1 MPVDATR
8 LLALR
13 DRLLAT
19 PRRRR
24 GWKIAGALLAAWLLL
39 SALVW
44 LFAPGLV
51 RDYAIT
57 YVREEFGQELEL
69 AEVQVNPLALA
80 VTLHE
85 LNLRD
90 RSRRSLVAFR
100 DLEVNVSLSTL
111 VRGMVVLDEFR
122 LDGLVVNIERIGAD
136 RFNFSEL
143 ADRLA
148 ARAAAAAAAAPEPVA
163 EVPASTEPP
172 VHFLVARTTVSDA
185 AFRFVDHTRTPV
197 FENALRPINLAM
209 EDLTSRPDR
218 EAPYSLQ
225 ATIGSGGVIGWRGDL
240 SLQPLRSQGRLELKG
255 FGLKA
260 VHDYMASQFAFALPA
275 GTMDVGVDYLAD
287 FSGTQSVLRI
297 TDGSVSIDGL
307 AITDPDGAPLF
318 AFTSTRA
325 TGLVA
330 DLIQSTASVALV
342 ETLGGKVHL
351 VRNADGS
358 TNIER
363 ALLPPA
369 VVAAVVDAEAPAAA
383 KAEAAVAAPAPAKA
397 AVPAPEPT
405 APAET
410 PATIWNI
417 VVAKASLRDYTL
429 HVEDRSTTPA
439 AAFTLTGVAFSAGN
453 LRVPEPAPMPFT
465 LDATLAAAPD
475 GTGNAGTLAI
485 NGNYTLAD
493 GSLAAELKVVEL
505 ALAPF
510 SPYLGSVGRITLGDG
525 RVNWAGK
532 VAAQANGT
540 QDLSVQG
547 SGRLTRLLVL
557 DDIHKTR
564 LARLGE
570 LALDGLVYEDRFA
583 GRAPRLALR
592 KLTLA
597 GLAVDVAVDRNG
609 VLNLQ
614 QVLATGAPPA
624 TAAVPGPAAAGATPA
639 TAAPATATPAATP
652 PLAIRLDSF
661 VLRDTTV
668 TIRDASPDLSFSG
681 ELSGFG
687 GTITGLSTD
696 PAKRAAVDLKGT
708 INRYAPLTISGE
720 INPLAA
726 VTYSDLK
733 VRLSSLDLSA
743 LTPYTVTYI
752 AYPLERGK
760 LGLEL
765 DWKIAARKFESQNR
779 LLLDGLALGE
789 KREAPRATKLPVKL
803 GIALLTNREGDA
815 DLSVPAYGEL
825 DDPKFR
831 IGKVVLAALGN
842 LITRAATSPFAL
854 LGGGDN
860 ADAAG
865 QVRYAAGSS
874 TPGAGEADKLA
885 KLAPA
890 LLERPQLVVQI
901 TGAASAVS
909 DRAAL
914 QRAELELRL
923 KQEYLASP
931 FRRGQTVDQ
940 VVLSADQRQELLA
953 TLYQRSTG
961 QRLADLAVPGAPP
974 GGPAAAEAASA
985 ALLATISIDDGA
997 LRELARARAQQVK
1010 DRLLAAGLPEARLFV
1025 VDGEIL
1031 PTAAPAG
1038 GIPTR
1043 LALDAP

>member
-1 MPVDATR
+1 MPVDTTR
-8 LLALR
+8 LLAFR
-13 DRLLAT
+13 DRLIAT

-24 GWKIAGALLAAWLLL
+24 GWKIAGALLAAWLFL

-57 YVREEFGQELEL
+57 YVREEFGQDLSL

-90 RSRRSLVAFR
+90 RSGRSLVAFR
-100 DLEVNVSLSTL
+100 DLEVNLSLSTL

-148 ARAAAAAAAAPEPVA
+148 ARAAAAPAPVA
-163 EVPASTEPP
+163 DTPASTEPP
-172 VHFLVARTTVSDA
+172 VHFLIHQTTVSDA
-185 AFRFVDHTRTPV
+185 AFRFVDHTRVPV

-209 EDLTSRPDR
+209 ANLTSKPDR

-260 VHDYMASQFAFALPA
+260 VHDYLASQFAFGLPA

-297 TDGSVSIDGL
+297 TDGSVAIDGL
-307 AITDPDGAPLF
+307 AITDPEGGPLF

-330 DLIQSTASVALV
+330 DLIGSTASVGLV
-342 ETLGGKVHL
+342 ETLGGKVTL
-351 VRNADGS
+351 VLNADGS

-369 VVAAVVDAEAPAAA
+369 VVVAAGPAGPPETETKTEVRTESTPVSTTA
-383 KAEAAVAAPAPAKA
+383 AAPAS
-397 AVPAPEPT
+397 
-405 APAET
+405 
-410 PATIWNI
+410 ATVWKI

-429 HVEDRSTTPA
+429 HVQDRSTTPA
-439 AAFTLTGVAFSAGN
+439 AEFTLTGVAFTAGN

-465 LDATLAAAPD
+465 LNATLAAAAD

-485 NGNYTLAD
+485 TGNYTLAD
-493 GSLAAELKVVEL
+493 GSLAADIKVAEL

-510 SPYLGSVGRITLGDG
+510 SPYLGRVGRITLADG
-525 RVNWAGK
+525 RVNWAGTVSAK
-532 VAAQANGT
+532 ASGAEN
-540 QDLSVQG
+540 LSVQG
-547 SGRLTRLLVL
+547 SGSLSRLLVL

-570 LALDGLVYEDRFA
+570 LALDGLVYEDLFA
-583 GRAPRLALR
+583 GRPPRLALR

-597 GLAVDVAVDRNG
+597 GLAVDVAVDRDG

-614 QVLATGAPPA
+614 QVLAAGAAPASVA
-624 TAAVPGPAAAGATPA
+624 TAAAGS
-639 TAAPATATPAATP
+639 TPAATP
-652 PLAIRLDSF
+652 TAGTAAPMAIRLDSF
-661 VLRDTTV
+661 VIRDTTV

-696 PAKRAAVDLKGT
+696 PAKRATVDLKGT
-708 INRYAPLTISGE
+708 LNRYAPLTISGE

-733 VRLSSLDLSA
+733 VRLASLDLSA

-789 KREAPRATKLPVKL
+789 KRDAPRATKLPVKL

-831 IGKVVLAALGN
+831 VGKVILAALGN
-842 LITRAATSPFAL
+842 LVTRAVTSPFAL
-854 LGGGDN
+854 LGGGDGG
-860 ADAAG
+860 AAAG
-865 QVRYAAGSS
+865 QVLYAAGSNQL
-874 TPGAGEADKLA
+874 ALGESEKLA

-890 LLERPQLVVQI
+890 LIERPALAVQI
-901 TGAASAVS
+901 IGTASTS
-909 DRAAL
+909 GDRAAL
-914 QRAELELRL
+914 QQAELELQL
-923 KQEYLASP
+923 KREYLASP
-931 FRRGQTVDQ
+931 FRRGQTVEQ
-940 VVLSADQRQELLA
+940 VTLTAEQRQEMLA
-953 TLYQRSTG
+953 TLYQRTTG
-961 QRLADLAVPGAPP
+961 KRFADRGAPS
-974 GGPAAAEAASA
+974 GGPAAEAAAEA
-985 ALLATISIDDGA
+985 ALLATISVDDGA

-1010 DRLLAAGLPEARLFV
+1010 DRLLAAGLAEPRLFV
-1025 VDGEIL
+1025 VDGELL
-1031 PTAAPAG
+1031 PAAAEAA

-1043 LALDAP
+1043 LVLDAQ